1 MLQGE
6 RSQRENVGKHRS
18 SATISRVYRVRF
30 VADGYMTSMSG
41 YAPVR
46 ALDLR
51 DKGQRSLTGTSLAH
65 PAWLGKGDWS
75 WVIVG
80 GALRVFR

>member
-18 SATISRVYRVRF
+18 SATISRVYRGRF
-30 VADGYMTSMSG
+30 AADRYMTSMSG

-46 ALDLR
+46 APDLR
-51 DKGQRSLTGTSLAH
+51 VKRQHSLTGTSLAH

-75 WVIVG
+75 WVIIG
-80 GALRVFR
+80 GASCVFR